1 MSVKILQ
8 RYLLVLGL
16 FLCGSA
22 ALAQNYV
29 PAQPSAPA
37 AAPMS
42 ANADVNLN
50 FPGVDVHEA
59 AKAILGDILG
69 LNYAVD
75 PSVTGTVTVV
85 TAHPVAKA
93 DVFPILEDS
102 LKAAGLGLVRRGAV
116 YTIVPMAEARRQPQL
131 VAASD
136 PGFGTEEIELKF
148 VNAAELKKLLDP
160 LVPENA
166 ISQSDAGRNILMVT
180 GSAGERR
187 SIRELVNQFDVN
199 WLRGMSFAMFV
210 PHHTDVKQLLPELDQ
225 LLNSEGSPSA
235 GLVRLIAVDR
245 LNGILAISAQ
255 PAYLRQVRH
264 WVDMLDA
271 EGESNARKL
280 FVYRVQN
287 GRASD
292 VAIVLVNAFGGASK
306 TSAQNQPHAEHT
318 SRQAPIATFQS
329 QDTSSSSST
338 SGLGGSTSG
347 SGSPGGLGSSGD
359 LIPGDTFGQPEAN
372 QDTSQTLML
381 NAAEGPITITSD
393 DANNAIVI
401 YSTQRQYDLI
411 ADALKKLDVRPLQVV
426 IEAAITEVTLTKQ
439 LQYGVQ
445 WSFGFGQNTVS
456 YSEGTTSTPVQ
467 NFPGFSYLFT
477 NGTTISATLNALA
490 SITNVKVLSAPNL
503 LVLNNH
509 TAALQVG
516 DEVPVETA
524 SSVSTIGSD
533 APIVNSIDYLNTGV
547 ILKVTPRVNDGGLVL
562 LDISQE
568 VSDVAGTPPA
578 SAQIQSPT
586 IEQRRIASSIAVQD
600 GQTIALG
607 GMISDT
613 RSDEKDGLPLLKDI
627 PYLGNLFSNTDD
639 SDTRTELIV
648 LLTPRVIRNTTDAE
662 TVTQEL
668 REKIKL
674 ADPLQPRKAKPN

>member
-1 MSVKILQ
+1 MTKKLLQ
-8 RYLLVLGL
+8 RSMLALTLL
-16 FLCGSA
+16 LCASVTQ
-22 ALAQNYV
+22 AQDNP
-29 PAQPSAPA
+29 PAPVSAPA
-37 AAPMS
+37 PTPMS
-42 ANADVNLN
+42 ASAKVNLN

-75 PSVTGTVTVV
+75 PSVTGNVTVV
-85 TAHPVAKA
+85 TAHPVTKA

-116 YTIVPMAEARRQPQL
+116 YTIVPMTEARRQPQL
-131 VAASD
+131 VAADD
-136 PGFGTEEIELKF
+136 PGFGTEEITLRF
-148 VNAAELKKLLDP
+148 VNATELKKLLDP

-166 ISQSDAGRNILMVT
+166 ISQADAGRNILMVT

-199 WLRGMSFAMFV
+199 WLHGMSLAMFV
-210 PHHTDVKQLLPELDQ
+210 PHHTDSKQLLTELDQ
-225 LLNSEGSPSA
+225 LLNSEGAPTA
-235 GLVRLIAVDR
+235 GLVRLIAIDR

-292 VAIVLVNAFGGASK
+292 VATVLVNAFGGGNK
-306 TSAQNQPHAEHT
+306 GNNQNQAKSQHT

-329 QDTSSSSST
+329 QDSSSSST
-338 SGLGGSTSG
+338 SGLSGSTSG
-347 SGSPGGLGSSGD
+347 TGTPGGLGEQGD

-372 QDTSQTLML
+372 ADTTQTLQL
-381 NAAEGPITITSD
+381 GPAEGPITISSD

-411 ADALKKLDVRPLQVV
+411 ADALKKLDIQPLQVV
-426 IEAAITEVTLTKQ
+426 IEAAITEVTLTKE
-439 LQYGVQ
+439 LQYG
-445 WSFGFGQNTVS
+445 GQGTAS
-456 YSEGTTSTPVQ
+456 YSEGTTAMPVQ

-477 NGTTISATLNALA
+477 NGTNISATLNALA

-524 SSVSTIGSD
+524 SSVSTVTADS
-533 APIVNSIDYLNTGV
+533 PVVNSIDYLNTGV

-568 VSDVAGTPPA
+568 VSDVASTPSS

-607 GMISDT
+607 GMISDN
-613 RSDEKDGLPLLKDI
+613 RSNEKDGLPILKDI
-627 PYLGNLFSNTDD
+627 PYLGYLFSNTDD
-639 SDTRTELIV
+639 TDTRTELLV
-648 LLTPRVIRNTTDAE
+648 LLTPRVIRNSTDMQSI
-662 TVTQEL
+662 TDEL
-668 REKIKL
+668 RKKVKL
-674 ADPLQPRKAKPN
+674 ADPPKPQKANTN

>member
-1 MSVKILQ
+1 
-8 RYLLVLGL
+8 
-16 FLCGSA
+16 
-22 ALAQNYV
+22 
-29 PAQPSAPA
+29 
-37 AAPMS
+37 
-42 ANADVNLN
+42 
-50 FPGVDVHEA
+50 
-59 AKAILGDILG
+59 
-69 LNYAVD
+69 
-75 PSVTGTVTVV
+75 
-85 TAHPVAKA
+85 
-93 DVFPILEDS
+93 
-102 LKAAGLGLVRRGAV
+102 
-116 YTIVPMAEARRQPQL
+116 
-131 VAASD
+131 
-136 PGFGTEEIELKF
+136 
-148 VNAAELKKLLDP
+148 
-160 LVPENA
+160 
-166 ISQSDAGRNILMVT
+166 
-180 GSAGERR
+180 
-187 SIRELVNQFDVN
+187 
-199 WLRGMSFAMFV
+199 
-210 PHHTDVKQLLPELDQ
+210 
-225 LLNSEGSPSA
+225 
-235 GLVRLIAVDR
+235 
-245 LNGILAISAQ
+245 
-255 PAYLRQVRH
+255 
-264 WVDMLDA
+264 
-271 EGESNARKL
+271 
-280 FVYRVQN
+280 
-287 GRASD
+287 
-292 VAIVLVNAFGGASK
+292 
-306 TSAQNQPHAEHT
+306 
-318 SRQAPIATFQS
+318 
-329 QDTSSSSST
+329 
-338 SGLGGSTSG
+338 
-347 SGSPGGLGSSGD
+347 
-359 LIPGDTFGQPEAN
+359 
-372 QDTSQTLML
+372 
-381 NAAEGPITITSD
+381 
-393 DANNAIVI
+393 
-401 YSTQRQYDLI
+401 
-411 ADALKKLDVRPLQVV
+411 
-426 IEAAITEVTLTKQ
+426 
-439 LQYGVQ
+439 
-445 WSFGFGQNTVS
+445 VS

>member
-1 MSVKILQ
+1 MTAKILQ
-8 RYLLVLGL
+8 RYLVVLGL
-16 FLCGSA
+16 LVCGPS
-22 ALAQNYV
+22 ALAQDN
-29 PAQPSAPA
+29 PTAPVA
-37 AAPMS
+37 PPAPMS
-42 ANADVNLN
+42 PNAQVNLN

-93 DVFPILEDS
+93 DVFPIMEDS

-131 VAASD
+131 VTAGD
-136 PGFGTEEIELKF
+136 PGFGTEEIGLKF
-148 VNAAELKKLLDP
+148 VNATELKKLLDP

-166 ISQSDAGRNILMVT
+166 ISQADAGRNILMVT

-199 WLRGMSFAMFV
+199 WLHGMSFAMFV
-210 PHHTDVKQLLPELDQ
+210 PHHTDSKQLMTELDQ
-225 LLNSEGSPSA
+225 LLNSEGSPTA

-292 VAIVLVNAFGGASK
+292 VATVLVNAFGGAPKGS
-306 TSAQNQPHAEHT
+306 TQNQPLSQHT

-329 QDTSSSSST
+329 QDSSSSSST
-338 SGLGGSTSG
+338 SGLPGSNSSSG
-347 SGSPGGLGSSGD
+347 TPGGLGSSGD
-359 LIPGDTFGQPEAN
+359 LIPGDTFGQPEAGH
-372 QDTSQTLML
+372 DTTQTLLL

-401 YSTQRQYDLI
+401 YATQRQYDVI
-411 ADALKKLDVRPLQVV
+411 ADALKKLDIRPLQVV
-426 IEAAITEVTLTKQ
+426 IEAAITEVTLTKE

-445 WSFGFGQNTVS
+445 WSFGFGQNSVS
-456 YSEGTTSTPVQ
+456 YSEGSTSQPVQ

-524 SSVSTIGSD
+524 SSSSVIGSD
-533 APIVNSIDYLNTGV
+533 SPIVNSIDYLNTGV

-568 VSDVAGTPPA
+568 VSDVLAVPA

-607 GMISDT
+607 GMIADT
-613 RSDEKDGLPLLKDI
+613 RTKNNDGVPILKDI
-627 PYLGNLFSNTDD
+627 PYLGNLFSNTDNKD
-639 SDTRTELIV
+639 ERTELIV
-648 LLTPRVIRNTTDAE
+648 LLTPRVIRNTTDLQAI
-662 TVTQEL
+662 TDEL
-668 REKIKL
+668 RVKIKVG
-674 ADPLQPRKAKPN
+674 DPPEPMKAKPN

>member
-1 MSVKILQ
+1 MTGKLLQ
-8 RYLLVLGL
+8 RYLLVLGF

-22 ALAQNYV
+22 ALAQNNA
-29 PAQPSAPA
+29 PAPA
-37 AAPMS
+37 AAPTPMS
-42 ANADVNLN
+42 PNAQVNLN

-93 DVFPILEDS
+93 DVFPIMEDS

-131 VAASD
+131 VTADD
-136 PGFGTEEIELKF
+136 PGFGTEEIGLKF
-148 VNAAELKKLLDP
+148 VNATELKKLLDP

-166 ISQSDAGRNILMVT
+166 ISQADAGRNILMVT

-210 PHHTDVKQLLPELDQ
+210 PRHTDSKQLLPELDQ
-225 LLNSEGSPSA
+225 MLNGEGSPTA
-235 GLVRLIAVDR
+235 GLVRLIAIDR

-255 PAYLRQVRH
+255 PAYLRQVRR

-292 VAIVLVNAFGGASK
+292 VATVLVNAFGGAPKGS
-306 TSAQNQPHAEHT
+306 TQNQPLSQHT

-329 QDTSSSSST
+329 QDNSSSST
-338 SGLGGSTSG
+338 SGLPGSSGGTG
-347 SGSPGGLGSSGD
+347 TPGGLGSSGD
-359 LIPGDTFGQPEAN
+359 LIPGDTFGQPEAGH
-372 QDTSQTLML
+372 DTTQTLLL

-393 DANNAIVI
+393 DSNNAIVI
-401 YSTQRQYDLI
+401 YATQRQYDVI
-411 ADALKKLDVRPLQVV
+411 ADALKKLDIRPLQVV
-426 IEAAITEVTLTKQ
+426 IEAAITEVTLTKE

-445 WSFGFGQNTVS
+445 WSFGIGGGTAS

-467 NFPGFSYLFT
+467 NFPGFSYIFT
-477 NGTTISATLNALA
+477 NGSTITATINALA
-490 SITNVKVLSAPNL
+490 SVTNVKVLSAPNL

-524 SSVSTIGSD
+524 SSSSVIGSD
-533 APIVNSIDYLNTGV
+533 SPIVNSIDYLNTGV

-613 RSDEKDGLPLLKDI
+613 RSNEKDGLPFLKDI
-627 PYLGNLFSNTDD
+627 PYLGNLFSNTDN

-648 LLTPRVIRNTTDAE
+648 LLTPRVIRNTTDLQAI
-662 TVTQEL
+662 TDEL
-668 REKIKL
+668 RTKIKVG
-674 ADPLQPRKAKPN
+674 DPPGSRKAKPN

>member
-1 MSVKILQ
+1 MTGKLLQ
-8 RYLLVLGL
+8 RYLLVLGF

-22 ALAQNYV
+22 ALAQNNA
-29 PAQPSAPA
+29 PAPA
-37 AAPMS
+37 AAPTPMS
-42 ANADVNLN
+42 PNAQVNLN

-93 DVFPILEDS
+93 DVFPIMEDS

-131 VAASD
+131 VTADD
-136 PGFGTEEIELKF
+136 PGFGTEEIGLKF
-148 VNAAELKKLLDP
+148 VNATELKKLLDP

-166 ISQSDAGRNILMVT
+166 ISQADAGRNILMVT

-210 PHHTDVKQLLPELDQ
+210 PRHTDSKQLLPELDQ
-225 LLNSEGSPSA
+225 MLNGEGSPTA
-235 GLVRLIAVDR
+235 GLVRLIAIDR

-255 PAYLRQVRH
+255 PAYLRQVRR

-292 VAIVLVNAFGGASK
+292 VATVLVNAFGGAPKGS
-306 TSAQNQPHAEHT
+306 TQNQPLSQHT
-318 SRQAPIATFQS
+318 SRQTPIATFQS
-329 QDTSSSSST
+329 QDNSSSST
-338 SGLGGSTSG
+338 SGLPGSSGGTG
-347 SGSPGGLGSSGD
+347 TPGGLGSSGD
-359 LIPGDTFGQPEAN
+359 LIPGDTFGQPEAGH
-372 QDTSQTLML
+372 DTTQTLLL

-393 DANNAIVI
+393 DSNNAIVI
-401 YSTQRQYDLI
+401 YATQRQYDVI
-411 ADALKKLDVRPLQVV
+411 ADALKKLDIRPLQVV
-426 IEAAITEVTLTKQ
+426 IEAAITEVTLTKE

-445 WSFGFGQNTVS
+445 WSFGIGGGTAS

-467 NFPGFSYLFT
+467 NFPGFSYIFT
-477 NGTTISATLNALA
+477 NGSTITATINALA
-490 SITNVKVLSAPNL
+490 SVTNVKVLSAPNL

-524 SSVSTIGSD
+524 SSSSVIGSD
-533 APIVNSIDYLNTGV
+533 SPIVNSIDYLNTGV

-613 RSDEKDGLPLLKDI
+613 RSNEKDGLPFLKDI
-627 PYLGNLFSNTDD
+627 PYLGNLFSNTDN

-648 LLTPRVIRNTTDAE
+648 LLTPRVIRNTTDLQAI
-662 TVTQEL
+662 TDEL
-668 REKIKL
+668 RTKIKVG
-674 ADPLQPRKAKPN
+674 DPPGSRKAKPN